1 MSTEMAACVGQL
13 LRSAQMRFIPVFV
26 VSAGLLLSA
35 ASYAQTQ
42 SPATSNPFNANRPPA
57 TTPRATPAPAT
68 GGGPGQV
75 WVNTRTK
82 VYHCSGD
89 KFYGKT
95 KQGKYM
101 PEAEAKSSGFKPS
114 GGKACAS

>member
-1 MSTEMAACVGQL
+1 
-13 LRSAQMRFIPVFV
+13 
-26 VSAGLLLSA
+26 
-35 ASYAQTQ
+35 
-42 SPATSNPFNANRPPA
+42 
-57 TTPRATPAPAT
+57 
-68 GGGPGQV
+68 
-75 WVNTRTK
+75 VNTRSK

-89 KFYGKT
+89 KYYGKT

>member
-1 MSTEMAACVGQL
+1 MTTEMAACSGNCFGATDV
-13 LRSAQMRFIPVFV
+13 RFIPAFV

-35 ASYAQTQ
+35 ASYAQT
-42 SPATSNPFNANRPPA
+42 SSTPNPFNANRPPA
-57 TTPRATPAPAT
+57 TAPRAAHAPAV

-75 WVNTRTK
+75 WVNTRSK

-89 KFYGKT
+89 KYYGKT